1 MTKLLMSKETGHIKR
16 YKLECVPIEDGDHT
30 SYLHS
35 QRLQMM
41 GALCVV
47 KGPTFLQTENLAAL
61 NILCGCEDLF
71 KSSLYAYAN
80 VPYAGCRLK
89 YHINHP

>member
-1 MTKLLMSKETGHIKR
+1 
-16 YKLECVPIEDGDHT
+16 
-30 SYLHS
+30 
-35 QRLQMM
+35 M

-80 VPYAGCRLK
+80 LLPYAGCRLK